1 MKRFWVAVL
10 SLMLTVAASQSDAKT
25 FRYAYRIDPASLDP
39 HALAETF
46 TLSWLGQIYE
56 PLVGR
61 GKNLELVPAL
71 ATKWEQPNPTTWRFH
86 LRPNVKFHNG
96 ESFSADDVIFSVTR
110 MKAEGSDM
118 AYTVATVTEV
128 KKIDDLTVDFI
139 LAKPNPIL
147 PLQTTSTYMMSKAW
161 AEKNNAAMPASI
173 KNKQENFATSNANGT
188 GAFKI
193 ASRQVGVKTDLRAPM
208 PAGGGRRSTTSPRS
222 STRRSSRMRRASR
235 RCSRAKST
243 WSIRSRSRT
252 PRASAAP
259 ASTSF
264 SPASSCARSSSTW
277 ISRATNCSSRA

>member
-1 MKRFWVAVL
+1 MKSVRIGLLSFALVFAV
-10 SLMLTVAASQSDAKT
+10 SQVDAKT

-71 ATKWEQPNPTTWRFH
+71 ATKWEQPDPKTWRFH

-96 ESFSADDVIFSVTR
+96 ETFSADDVIFSVEC

-118 AYTVATVTEV
+118 AYTVAAVTEV

-139 LAKPNPIL
+139 MAKPNPIL

-161 AEKNNAAMPASI
+161 AEKNGAASPASI
-173 KNKQENFATSNANGT
+173 KAKQENFATSNADGS
-188 GAFKI
+188 GPFMI
-193 ASRQVGVKTDLRAPM
+193 QSRQVGVKTVLVPN
-208 PAGGGRRSTTSPRS
+208 PA
-222 STRRSSRMRRASR
+222 
-235 RCSRAKST
+235 
-243 WSIRSRSRT
+243 
-252 PRASAAP
+252 
-259 ASTSF
+259 
-264 SPASSCARSSSTW
+264 
-277 ISRATNCSSRA
+277 